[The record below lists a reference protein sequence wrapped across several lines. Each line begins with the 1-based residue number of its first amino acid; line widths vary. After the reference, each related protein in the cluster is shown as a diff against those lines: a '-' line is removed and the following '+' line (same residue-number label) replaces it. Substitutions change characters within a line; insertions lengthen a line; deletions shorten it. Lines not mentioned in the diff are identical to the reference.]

1 LRLLQTDKKTSAGVL
16 HFVLPK
22 EIGRV
27 EIARDVPDK
36 VVIQAVDELRR
47 MSGKK

>member
-1 LRLLQTDKKTSAGVL
+1 VV
-16 HFVLPK
+16 HFVLAK

-27 EIARDVPDK
+27 EIARDVPEK

-47 MSGKK
+47 LSAGKS